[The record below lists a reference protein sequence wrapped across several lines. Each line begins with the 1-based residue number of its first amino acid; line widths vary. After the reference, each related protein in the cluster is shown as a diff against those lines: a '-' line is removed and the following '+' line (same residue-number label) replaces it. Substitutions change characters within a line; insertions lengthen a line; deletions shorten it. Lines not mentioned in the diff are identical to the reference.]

1 MSVFKKLNFN
11 AQNHGETDVL
21 LLKNNEL
28 NATIIDEEAL
38 PTNINEI
45 VFESH
50 KPVDLI
56 VILRSKMPELK
67 YTVKPHTSGK
77 IILICETENVKV
89 KRQLILE
96 DDTKITFVFPDFSSG
111 DRLIDFETVLVG
123 KNAVADWNLSTFS
136 NNKEQ
141 KDFNISF
148 SHYGHASNANMKNY
162 GVLLD
167 GGTLVFSGNSTIYED
182 VKGAETHQTARI
194 IVFDPD
200 GKAEANPNL
209 NIYHN
214 DVIAASHAATVGKV
228 NDEHLYYLGSRGLDE
243 LDAKKLITKG
253 YLQPIIELIDDD
265 TLRDKLLHDLEEI
278 L

>member
-1 MSVFKKLNFN
+1 MIKTAINPWQWQFERNYAQAIEVKN
-11 AQNHGETDVL
+11 AQSTLYCSGQV
-21 LLKNNEL
+21 
-28 NATIIDEEAL
+28 AIDQ
-38 PTNINEI
+38 N
-45 VFESH
+45 
-50 KPVDLI
+50 
-56 VILRSKMPELK
+56 
-67 YTVKPHTSGK
+67 G
-77 IILICETENVKV
+77 
-89 KRQLILE
+89 
-96 DDTKITFVFPDFSSG
+96 
-111 DRLIDFETVLVG
+111 
-123 KNAVADWNLSTFS
+123 
-136 NNKEQ
+136 
-141 KDFNISF
+141 IS
-148 SHYGHASNANMKNY
+148 SNADMKNY

-167 GGTLVFSGNSTIYED
+167 GGTLIFSGNSTIYED

-243 LDAKKLITKG
+243 FDAKKLITKG

-265 TLRDKLLHDLEEI
+265 TLKDKLLHDLEGI